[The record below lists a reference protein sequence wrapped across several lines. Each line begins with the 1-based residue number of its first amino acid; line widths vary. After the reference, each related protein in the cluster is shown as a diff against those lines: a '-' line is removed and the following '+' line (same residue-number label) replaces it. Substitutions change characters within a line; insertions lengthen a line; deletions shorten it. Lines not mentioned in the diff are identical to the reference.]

1 MRARMAILLQPDF
14 WIAAAMTL
22 LAGVVRGFA
31 GFGAAIIQAPVF
43 ALLYPP
49 AEAVATLAALGTV
62 ASLQLLPGVAR
73 ESTPRQLAPLI
84 ALGLLAVPLGSLVL
98 VTVAADTMRRAISAI
113 VLVMVVALL
122 GGVRYPGR
130 PGPWSAAGVG
140 ALSGLLNGA
149 TGVGGP
155 PVVLYF
161 LAGPQT
167 AATNRANLIVYY
179 TFLNGCTAAALLWH
193 GAYTPATVLRTA
205 ALWPVQVLSLWVGAW
220 LFRRVGDT
228 HYRRIAMLLMLAVA
242 LFGLFYRR

>member
-1 MRARMAILLQPDF
+1 MRPPMETVLQSDF
-14 WIAAAMTL
+14 WIAAAATL

-49 AEAVATLAALGTV
+49 AEAVAMLSALGTV
-62 ASLQLLPGVAR
+62 ASLQLLPGAAH
-73 ESTPRQLAPLI
+73 ESTPRQLVPLI

-98 VTVAADTMRRAISAI
+98 VTLEADTMRRAISAI
-113 VLVMVVALL
+113 VLAMVLALL
-122 GGVRYPGR
+122 GGVRFPGR

-140 ALSGLLNGA
+140 ALSGAINGA

-161 LAGPQT
+161 LAGPHSAT
-167 AATNRANLIVYY
+167 TNRANLIVYY
-179 TFLNGCTAAALLWH
+179 TFLNGSTVAALLWH
-193 GAYTPATVLRTA
+193 GAYAAGTVWRTV
-205 ALWPVQVLSLWVGAW
+205 ALWPVQVLSLWAGAW
-220 LFRRVGDT
+220 LFRRVGDA
-228 HYRRIAMLLMLAVA
+228 HYRRVALLLMLAVA

>member
-1 MRARMAILLQPDF
+1 MEIVLQPDF
-14 WIAAAMTL
+14 WIAAGLTL

-31 GFGAAIIQAPVF
+31 GFGAAMIQAPVF

-62 ASLQLLPGVAR
+62 ASLQLLPGAAR
-73 ESTPRQLAPLI
+73 ESTPRQLAPLT
-84 ALGLLAVPLGSLVL
+84 AAALLAVPLGSLVL
-98 VTVAADTMRRAISAI
+98 VTLAADTMRRAISAI
-113 VLVMVVALL
+113 VLAMVVALL

-140 ALSGLLNGA
+140 VLSGAINGA

-161 LAGPQT
+161 LAGPLP
-167 AATNRANLIVYY
+167 AKTNRANLIVYY
-179 TFLNGCTAAALLWH
+179 TFLNGSTAAALLWH
-193 GAYTPATVLRTA
+193 GAYTPETAWRTL
-205 ALWPVQVLSLWVGAW
+205 ALWPVQVVSLWAGAW
-220 LFRRVGDT
+220 LFRRASDA
-228 HYRRIAMLLMLAVA
+228 HYRRIALLLMLAVA